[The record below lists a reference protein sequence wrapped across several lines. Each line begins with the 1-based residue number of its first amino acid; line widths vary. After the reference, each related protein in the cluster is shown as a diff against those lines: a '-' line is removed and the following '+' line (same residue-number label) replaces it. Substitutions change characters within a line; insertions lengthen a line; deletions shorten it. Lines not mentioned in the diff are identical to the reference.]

1 VRTARYPARRAS
13 LARARVWAGL
23 GVGFLAMATAAGAYA
38 DPTVWT
44 VAGTGV
50 LADTGDGG
58 HATEGAINQPRA
70 VSALPN
76 GGYAWAE
83 PYAHRVRMVD
93 ENGIVRTIAG
103 TGEAGFSGDGGRAT
117 AAELNFVHSAAPTTD
132 GGLLLA
138 DELNNRIR
146 KISASGII
154 TTVAGTGGQ
163 GFSGDGGL
171 ATNAEINNPRSVV
184 PLPEGGFLIPDTNNH
199 RVRRVSPTGMI
210 TTVAGNGVEGFA
222 GDGGPAT
229 DARLSAPFAVAPTG
243 DGGFLIADIGNDR
256 IRKVSADGTIA
267 TVAGNGV
274 SGFGGDGGPATTASL
289 RHPHN
294 VAALPD
300 GGFLI
305 ADTTNER
312 IRRVDP
318 AGVITTLIGD
328 GVRGAD
334 GDGGPAASARLS
346 APKAI
351 SVTDRGDLL
360 IADEQNNRIRF
371 VGTVV
376 APTNLS
382 LPVISGDPV
391 QGRELTA
398 SSGVWQGTGP
408 KLSYQWQ
415 RCKAI
420 CEDVPGA
427 VARSHTPSA
436 ADAGAA
442 LRIAVTASNP
452 AGDRTAMS
460 LRTATLGSTPSPKP
474 GSPGATPSTPPTGGG
489 AQPGKVTTPGR
500 STSADAIWLVQAG
513 AAYQRVHEYTLR
525 SRNRRL
531 SDAIGAFGKSSC
543 TAFGAKRVVAS
554 WPARGIRIDARTI
567 RVLPVGRNGCTAPA
581 LMNVSEIRLANRRW
595 MTRLGLR
602 VGDSLT
608 KLRRLYP
615 RSPFVGGGGSPRNEY
630 YLVWR
635 HELCTGACTPQARR
649 HGVNVP
655 RLTARFQNGKV
666 IALRLPV
673 AAQQQ

>member
-1 VRTARYPARRAS
+1 
-13 LARARVWAGL
+13 VWAGL
-23 GVGFLAMATAAGAYA
+23 GVGLLAMATAAAAYA

-44 VAGTGV
+44 VVGTGAV
-50 LADTGDGG
+50 ADTGDGG
-58 HATEGAINQPRA
+58 HASEAAINQPRA

-93 ENGIVRTIAG
+93 ENGIVRTVAG
-103 TGEAGFSGDGGRAT
+103 TGEAGYSGDGGRAT
-117 AAELNFVHSAAPTTD
+117 AAALNFVHTAAPTSD

-138 DELNNRIR
+138 DTRNSRIR
-146 KISASGII
+146 KVSAAGII
-154 TTVAGTGGQ
+154 TTVAGTGSE
-163 GFSGDGGL
+163 GFSGDGGP
-171 ATNAEINNPRSVV
+171 ATAAQIDNPRSVV
-184 PLPEGGFLIPDTNNH
+184 PLADGGFLIPDSGNH
-199 RVRRVSPTGMI
+199 RIRRVSASGTI
-210 TTVAGNGVEGFA
+210 TTVAGTGARGFG

-229 DARLSAPFAVAPTG
+229 EAVLSTPFAVAPTA
-243 DGGFLIADIGNDR
+243 DGGFLIADIDNER
-256 IRKVSADGTIA
+256 IRKVSADGTIT

-274 SGFGGDGGPATTASL
+274 SGFSGDGGPATTASL
-289 RHPHN
+289 HHPHN
-294 VAALPD
+294 VVALPD
-300 GGFLI
+300 GSFLI

-318 AGVITTLIGD
+318 AGIITTLIGD

-334 GDGGPAASARLS
+334 GDGGPAASARVS

-382 LPVISGDPV
+382 PPTISGDPV
-391 QGRELTA
+391 QGRELAA
-398 SSGVWQGTGP
+398 SSGVWHGTGP
-408 KLSYQWQ
+408 QLSYQWQ
-415 RCKAI
+415 RCKAV

-427 VARSHTPSA
+427 VGRSYTPSA

-452 AGDRTAMS
+452 GGNRTAMS
-460 LRTATLGSTPSPKP
+460 LRTATLGSTSSSKP
-474 GSPGATPSTPPTGGG
+474 ASPGATPSSPSTGGA

-500 STSADAIWLVQAG
+500 SASADAIWLVQAG
-513 AAYQRVHEYTLR
+513 GTFQRVHEYTLR

-531 SDAIGAFGKSSC
+531 SDAIGAFGKFSC
-543 TAFGAKRVVAS
+543 AAFGAKQAVAS
-554 WPARGIRIDARTI
+554 WPARGIRIDARAS
-567 RVLPVGRNGCTAPA
+567 RVLPVGKNGCTAPA

-595 MTRLGLR
+595 MTVLGLR
-602 VGDSLT
+602 VGDSVT

-615 RSPFVGGGGSPRNEY
+615 RSPFVRGGGSSRDAY

-635 HELCTGACTPQARR
+635 HERCTGACTPQARR
-649 HGVNVP
+649 RGVNVP
-655 RLTARFQNGKV
+655 RLTAQIQNGKV
-666 IALRLPV
+666 VALRLPV
-673 AAQQQ
+673 APQQQ